1 MQKHYKDKLLD
12 GVVVGRPKT
21 DDGTMIKTR
30 SPSALIFGLCN
41 IYIFC
46 LFTLSLL
53 LIITLPP

>member
-12 GVVVGRPKT
+12 GVVGRPKT

-53 LIITLPP
+53 LITLPP

>member
-1 MQKHYKDKLLD
+1 MQKYYKDKLLD

-21 DDGTMIKTR
+21 DDGAMIKTR